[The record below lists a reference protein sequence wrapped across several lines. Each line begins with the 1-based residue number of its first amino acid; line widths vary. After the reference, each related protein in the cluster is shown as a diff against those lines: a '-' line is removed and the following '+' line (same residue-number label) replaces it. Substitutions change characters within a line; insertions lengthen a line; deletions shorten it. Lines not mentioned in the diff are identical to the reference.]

1 MGLKHKRAGRPAISH
16 TNPYKPALRMFS
28 ASADVDDR
36 LFFFNLPDVMND
48 VLSGASSWTEDTR
61 HAAHASWAQPLCKR
75 KLLHVL
81 ASLDVITAQA
91 VGDLLQVEKSQAY
104 AYAAAARTCIKLF
117 QLLDVT

>member
-1 MGLKHKRAGRPAISH
+1 MGLKHKRAGRPAITH

-81 ASLDVITAQA
+81 ASLDVITTEGIAA
-91 VGDLLQVEKSQAY
+91 LLGVSERHARE
-104 AYAAAARTCIKLF
+104 YAAAARTCIKLF